1 MGSLAFWDQVRR
13 RRNHFFFV
21 WVGWLV
27 AGPVLFL
34 TYSSILPASLESAAL
49 FLALGTWMAF
59 WYYIM
64 RRLTT
69 MKCFACGNTCIAHP
83 FFFMRH
89 AKCASCGVKPSDGES
104 TAVLPPNKPL
114 ERTRDR

>member
-1 MGSLAFWDQVRR
+1 MGSLVFWDEVRR

-21 WVGWLV
+21 WLGWLL
-27 AGPVLFL
+27 AGPALFL
-34 TYSSILPASLESAAL
+34 LYFSILPSRFESAAP

-64 RRLTT
+64 RRLTS
-69 MKCFACGNTCIAHP
+69 MKCFACGNNAFVHP

-89 AKCASCGVKPSDGES
+89 AKCASCGVKPPMPS
-104 TAVLPPNKPL
+104 P
-114 ERTRDR
+114 